1 MNVLKVLSAFFYKI
15 VFRKKASVKICVAFV
30 TAWSMLV
37 GRLFR
42 SAADNQSQIILA
54 VLRTV
59 RNTANSQLWFSAVT
73 PSPLITKV
81 KRGFFFHPHQIRYK
95 QSGFTMLELM
105 VVVAILAVIAGSA
118 VMAFRG
124 IDSDASIQTAKV
136 EMRQL
141 GEAIDAYLADMN
153 KIPEPDTL
161 PIPLGSWQQEIEIG
175 AYRHPADISFLLSN
189 PEPLPNPSD
198 PDAKRDNLWSSDYR
212 KGWRGP
218 YIKGIKLFY
227 VDIGDGIKHDG
238 TDGSG
243 NIGTPH
249 DIDSAVI
256 KNILALPDKF
266 DNFSVSPGVER
277 STQACNASECIY
289 EWQSQIDRFSPNDH
303 LGNRITK
310 FGRPYLL
317 LDLDL
322 LNNSATSGPGIPR
335 IISLGPNGVYEPINC
350 DYAETDSSEIA
361 YCSRDKLCDTTGD
374 DLVLCLR

>member
-1 MNVLKVLSAFFYKI
+1 MNVLKLLPFFYKNVI
-15 VFRKKASVKICVAFV
+15 QKNASVKICVAFV
-30 TAWSMLV
+30 TALSILV

-42 SAADNQSQIILA
+42 SAADNQSQIISA

-73 PSPLITKV
+73 PSPLINKV
-81 KRGFFFHPHQIRYK
+81 KRGFFFHPHQIHNR

-141 GEAIDAYLADMN
+141 GEAIDAYLADLN
-153 KIPEPDTL
+153 DIPEPDTL
-161 PIPLGSWQQEIEIG
+161 PVTLGSWQQEIEIG

-189 PEPLPNPSD
+189 PEPLPDPSD
-198 PDAKRDNLWSSDYR
+198 PDAKRDNIWSSDYR

-227 VDIGDGIKHDG
+227 VDIGDGIKSDA

-243 NIGTPH
+243 SEGAPQN
-249 DIDSAVI
+249 IDSAII

-266 DNFSVSPGVER
+266 DNFSVTPGVER
-277 STQACNASECIY
+277 STQACNAADCIY
-289 EWQSQIDRFSPNDH
+289 EWQSQIDRFNPNDH

-322 LNNSATSGPGIPR
+322 FNNDTLPRPGIPR
-335 IISLGPNGVYEPINC
+335 IVSLGPNGVYEPVNC
-350 DYAETDSSEIA
+350 DYTETDSGDVN
-361 YCSRDKLCDTTGD
+361 YCSRDKLCDTSGD